1 MLKKAYYPQDF
12 MKLMHIFGKK
22 MLNNGKII
30 FFQVVMQELMLT
42 QGDNVEHPF
51 HGRNYKKWALE
62 IIYCEIFG
70 QV

>member
-1 MLKKAYYPQDF
+1 MLNNLQGF
-12 MKLMHIFGKK
+12 VKLRHIFGKK
-22 MLNNGKII
+22 MLNNRKII
-30 FFQVVMQELMLT
+30 VFLEVMQELMFT

-62 IIYCEIFG
+62 INCCEIFG